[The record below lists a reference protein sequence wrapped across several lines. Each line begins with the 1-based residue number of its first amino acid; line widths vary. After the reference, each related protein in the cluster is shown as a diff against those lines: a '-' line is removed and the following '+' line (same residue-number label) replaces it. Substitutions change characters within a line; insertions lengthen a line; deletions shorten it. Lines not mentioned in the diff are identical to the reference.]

1 MKIEGKLFIL
11 VTVLYVAFSCTPS
24 IDTEM
29 EQSKVVD
36 AVHTLYTSF
45 EEKNMTLMSEVMA
58 HDDNM
63 FCLGTDI

>member
-45 EEKNMTLMSEVMA
+45 EEKKYDADV
-58 HDDNM
+58 
-63 FCLGTDI
+63 